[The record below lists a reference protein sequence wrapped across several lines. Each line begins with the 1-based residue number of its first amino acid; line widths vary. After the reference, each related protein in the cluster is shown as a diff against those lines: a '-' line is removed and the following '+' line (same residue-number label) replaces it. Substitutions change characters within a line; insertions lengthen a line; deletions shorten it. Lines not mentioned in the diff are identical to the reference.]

1 MWVRGKATVS
11 MFYLLV
17 EIHNVRQLQKIKQS
31 YMSSVERSLLNL
43 LESRGARHVREDG
56 GDHLFL
62 FSESQGSEPAALV
75 DAAFSTY
82 RFLMSH
88 RDDLMGFLLLLDA
101 PESEE
106 DEVVLRRMR
115 AQVRTVDLDEALLVG
130 ETAAPG
136 FESLLKMHWS
146 GGHWVVDDRVER
158 TPSQLGESAAFCR
171 HPQICKPVME
181 TLEQFWDENWEPG
194 IVLIHGPRFSGKRQA
209 LSYALEQIARD
220 EGGPLYIDVHPGVRR
235 ESVIAPL
242 VNSLRGWDL
251 AEVSAHLR
259 AVERPSWEART
270 GLIEMLLD
278 QRSAA
283 LCPDSLQRDFLIA
296 YGLFVQSFVRRMDS
310 LLLPAVMVCDDSQ
323 DYQTETIE
331 ILGGLFERFLS
342 SEVFLPVLVSQKP
355 YLPPELRDFPYHKL
369 RIPSIDDAA
378 IAELSRRY
386 LEGSPGG
393 VREPGWIRERCGGN
407 ISSMFF
413 LFYRLQKSRE
423 GEDGQQPVPEGL
435 GSAWAVVSGLGMSEK
450 VMLYVAMRTWELL
463 PAAGI
468 LETASAFDIPSA
480 RIPEIVALLTGLNLL
495 RSDVAMKPTVPEL
508 EGLFPRL
515 ADFDAKEAK
524 HKIAVRLFDLWR
536 GQLIPVSEVL
546 FRVCRGAL
554 EDAQERELF
563 RGLISDLLDRRELSE
578 AFRLV
583 YTDCPYR
590 VDGAPGDA
598 APVETAVVLGLRLR
612 LALIAGDRHGAEA
625 AFERAE
631 QVEPDSIAGSEAA
644 ELLLQ
649 RARYLFSAGE
659 QSRSLSLIKEAIIIY
674 QDEKNSRGLAA
685 AHADFGILMLAQ
697 EQLND
702 ARDYF
707 VIAGKNVEPESS
719 VQEHVRCQSLEMA
732 SQFVFGS
739 YTRVTERLDQ
749 LALPVDGAGMREW
762 GLYHRFVRGRVLFEL
777 GRYDEAQLQ
786 FQTSLTEAQ
795 LYNHGPAHRLF
806 YAWLARSLAFA
817 GDSARALVMLRG
829 VKASRETLLFEAEAD
844 IFRESFDTAL
854 AALDHAAELDP
865 EQDIR
870 NTETLSWRTGFS
882 DLEDLTVGRA
892 GTGSVIDHLLEAYH
906 GYLLARVGHRI
917 EGIAEMHRLTREEP
931 VSKLDPYSHL
941 YYLLYASILP
951 DAKDLDRDPSFED
964 RLTVMGK
971 AVRNMQ
977 ERLSRIDRYE
987 DKIFYQ
993 RHSRW
998 NGLLFT
1004 EARDHNL
1011 L

>member
-1 MWVRGKATVS
+1 MY
-11 MFYLLV
+11 YLLV

-31 YMSSVERSLLNL
+31 YMISVERSLLNL
-43 LESRGARHVREDG
+43 LESRGGQHVRDDG

-62 FSESQGSEPAALV
+62 FSESQASDPAALV
-75 DAAFSTY
+75 DAVFSTY

-88 RDDLMGFLLLLDA
+88 REDLMGFLLLLDA
-101 PESEE
+101 PESTE

-115 AQVRTVDLDEALLVG
+115 AQIRTVDLDEALLVG

-136 FESLLKMHWS
+136 LESLLKMHWS
-146 GGHWVVDDRVER
+146 SGNWVVDER
-158 TPSQLGESAAFCR
+158 HERAPSQLGEAAAFCR

-181 TLEQFWDENWEPG
+181 TLEQYWDENWEPG
-194 IVLIHGPRFSGKRQA
+194 IVLLHGPRFSGKRHS
-209 LSYALEQIARD
+209 LSYALEQIAGE
-220 EGGPLYIDVHPGVRR
+220 EGRPRYIDVHPGVRR
-235 ESVIAPL
+235 ESAIAPL
-242 VNSLRGWDL
+242 VNSLRGVDL
-251 AEVSAHLR
+251 GEVPVCLTAL
-259 AVERPSWEART
+259 ERPSWESRV

-278 QRSAA
+278 QRAAA
-283 LCPDSLQRDFLIA
+283 LCPDFLQRDFLIA
-296 YGLFVQSFVRRMDS
+296 YALFIQSFVRRMDD
-310 LLLPAVMVCDDSQ
+310 LLMPAVMVCDDIQ

-331 ILGGLFERFLS
+331 ILGGMFGRYLP

-355 YLPPELRDFPYHKL
+355 YLPPELRDFPYRKL
-369 RIPSIDDAA
+369 RVPTLEEAA

-393 VREPGWIRERCGGN
+393 VREPAWIKERCGGN

-413 LFYRLQKSRE
+413 LFYRLQKSPE
-423 GEDGQQPVPEGL
+423 AQDGPQPVPEGL
-435 GSAWAVVSGLGMSEK
+435 GSAWAVVSALGISEK
-450 VMLYVAMRTWELL
+450 IVLYTAMRTWELL

-468 LETASAFDIPSA
+468 LEAASTFDIPPA
-480 RIPEIVALLTGLNLL
+480 RIPEIVDLLTGLNLL
-495 RSDVAMKPTVPEL
+495 RSDVTMKPTVPEL

-515 ADFDAKEAK
+515 TDFDAAEAK
-524 HKIAVRLFDLWR
+524 HKIAQRLYDLWR
-536 GQLIPVSEVL
+536 AQTIPASEVL

-554 EDAQERELF
+554 ADAQERDLF
-563 RGLISDLLDRRELSE
+563 RGLISDLLDRRELAE

-583 YTDCPYR
+583 YADCPYR
-590 VDGAPGDA
+590 VDGAPGEA
-598 APVETAVVLGLRLR
+598 APVEVAVVIALRLR
-612 LALIAGDRHGAEA
+612 LALIAGDRHGAA
-625 AFERAE
+625 SAFERSE
-631 QVEPDSIAGSEAA
+631 QVGSDSVSGSEAA
-644 ELLLQ
+644 DLLLQ
-649 RARYLFSAGE
+649 RARYLFSARE
-659 QSRSLSLIKEAIIIY
+659 MQVPLSLIKDAIIIY
-674 QDEKNSRGLAA
+674 QDEKNARGLAA
-685 AHADFGILMLAQ
+685 AHADFGVLMLAQ
-697 EQLND
+697 EQLAD

-719 VQEHVRCQSLEMA
+719 IAEHVRCQSLEMA

-749 LALPVDGAGMREW
+749 LAPAVAPAGMREW

-777 GRYDEAQLQ
+777 GRYDEAQLH

-795 LYNHGPAHRLF
+795 IYNHAPAHRAF
-806 YAWLARSLAFA
+806 YAWLARSLAYA
-817 GDSARALVMLRG
+817 GNPARSLVMLRG
-829 VKASRETLLFEAEAD
+829 MKPSRESILFEAEAE
-844 IFRESFDTAL
+844 IIREAFDSAL
-854 AALDHAAELDP
+854 AALDRAVELDP
-865 EQDIR
+865 EQDVR
-870 NTETLSWRTGFS
+870 NTESLSWRTGFS

-892 GTGSVIDHLLEAYH
+892 GSGSVIDHLLEAYH
-906 GYLLARVGHRI
+906 GYVLARVGHRL

-931 VSKLDPYSHL
+931 LSKLDPYSHL

-951 DAKDLDRDPSFED
+951 DAKDQDSDPSFED

-998 NGLLFT
+998 NGLLFR